1 VRLARF
7 SALILV
13 LAAVSVAL
21 APAAQAGW
29 GPRFQLAAPGGLDT
43 IPAQLDFSAAGA
55 VAAAFGVTNL
65 DNPAVSNAFVT
76 VRSPGGAV
84 GKPLHVPGAQQILSL
99 TFDGSSIELLIGTSP
114 AGLTCCSSAHVV
126 QLTNRGRFT
135 GARTLVS
142 GLVGDS
148 LGQLVTLAGGPVLAA
163 VASGNGVWAA
173 QSASGTR
180 FAAAHRLTA
189 AQALPESLS
198 ATSLGA
204 DKSIVAWTAAS
215 APRALAGSIF
225 IATGTKTS
233 APRRARVALT
243 VPAGHRIDQLGLAAT
258 ASIPAVTWIE
268 SWFDRQGAY
277 HAEARV
283 ADLTGRPLVRT
294 LSRANQVVSGL
305 AFAADPVGDQAVA
318 WKVCPTL
325 RSCTLQAALRR
336 RGASYAAPAS
346 LGPIDPS
353 QTPALAVGPSGEA
366 LLGWV
371 RLGHPVVAVS
381 PAVAAASHR
390 SARFGAPRVLSAT
403 TYAADLT
410 LAAGPA
416 QKAIAVWTQGTLA
429 PSVVGDAYT
438 G

>member
-1 VRLARF
+1 
-7 SALILV
+7 
-13 LAAVSVAL
+13 
-21 APAAQAGW
+21 
-29 GPRFQLAAPGGLDT
+29 
-43 IPAQLDFSAAGA
+43 
-55 VAAAFGVTNL
+55 
-65 DNPAVSNAFVT
+65 
-76 VRSPGGAV
+76 
-84 GKPLHVPGAQQILSL
+84 
-99 TFDGSSIELLIGTSP
+99 
-114 AGLTCCSSAHVV
+114 VV
-126 QLTNRGRFT
+126 
-135 GARTLVS
+135 
-142 GLVGDS
+142 
-148 LGQLVTLAGGPVLAA
+148 AA

-204 DKSIVAWTAAS
+204 DKSIVAWTAGP

-225 IATGTKTS
+225 IANGTKTS

-258 ASIPAVTWIE
+258 ASTPTVTWIE
-268 SWFDRQGAY
+268 SWFDRRGAY

-283 ADLTGRPLVRT
+283 ADLTGRPVVRT

-305 AFAADPVGDQAVA
+305 AFAADAVGDQAVA

-325 RSCTLQAALRR
+325 SSCTLQAALRR
-336 RGASYAAPAS
+336 RGASFAAPAS

-353 QTPALAVGPSGEA
+353 QTPALAVGSTGA
-366 LLGWV
+366 VLLGWV

-381 PAVAAASHR
+381 PAVPAASQR

-410 LAAGPA
+410 LAFGPA
-416 QKAIAVWTQGTLA
+416 REAIAVWTQGTLA